1 MDWTGKP
8 PRFLSKK
15 RENYKF
21 IYYFT
26 KLTRKHKHTRAAKG
40 TTLEHKTLTD
50 TLLSEFYIKK
60 NVLVLDSERNR
71 SKSGEI

>member
-1 MDWTGKP
+1 MGKI
-8 PRFLSKK
+8 

-26 KLTRKHKHTRAAKG
+26 KLTRKHMPTHAAKG

-60 NVLVLDSERNR
+60 TRASAR
-71 SKSGEI
+71 